1 MKKLKKLFLI
11 VLISLVTVVGC
22 TNKAEEPVIKENVLK
37 EETIETPAKE
47 DVKAEEVSTR
57 KIRLKISDP
66 FLEKLP
72 PNPRAEDIGLY
83 IRDNIAKGSKDEADK
98 MVEWLLIYQNENKTA
113 YNEKIETSEYTNALN
128 IDMGGVVAKSKLDNI
143 KDENIR
149 NYFTSLINSFLTVE
163 YHYEYPVVETN
174 WDDLMAYSSYLSDDF
189 RKIIE
194 LNKKVSNYEYDR
206 YELDVSGLSKDIITV
221 EEIIEKSNSTF
232 VKWMAHDLYR
242 SLILN
247 ISAGPE
253 NSYIYL
259 YQDKTS
265 KEYKDLMGLKTK
277 YPDSL
282 LAEIIEEII
291 QVEGEDTE
299 EAIEIILKKLQFGL
313 NSDNYFEVI
322 RRDNQGG
329 EYDLIEMGFPS
340 DSEKQKKINS
350 IIELDTQHFIENASK
365 DKKFIFDIIP
375 EYQTDRYISYRGI
388 LNTIDLNG
396 NDEYTVI
403 YRTLDYK
410 EERYISLEDYFDAD
424 FVFIQDFIE
433 KLSGQKLDT
442 IPDFQLIRS
451 GIELIIDNGMDNK
464 EYIYLAH
471 KDLLQYFKLE
481 ELIGS
486 Y

>member
-11 VLISLVTVVGC
+11 VLILLVIVVGC
-22 TNKAEEPVIKENVLK
+22 TNTAEESVIKENDLK
-37 EETIETPAKE
+37 EGTIETPAKE
-47 DVKAEEVSTR
+47 AVKVEEVSTR

-83 IRDNIAKGSKDEADK
+83 IRDNIAKESKNEADK
-98 MVEWLLIYQNENKTA
+98 MLEYLLIYQNENKTA

-128 IDMGGVVAKSKLDNI
+128 IDMGGVVAKSKLNNI
-143 KDENIR
+143 KDEDIR
-149 NYFTSLINSFLTVE
+149 NYFISLINSFLTIE
-163 YHYEYPVVETN
+163 YYYEYDVVETN
-174 WDDLMAYSSYLSDDF
+174 WNDLMDYSSYLSDDF

-206 YELDVSGLSKDIITV
+206 YELDVSGLSKDIITL

-242 SLILN
+242 FLILN
-247 ISAGPE
+247 ISAAPE

-265 KEYKDLMGLKTK
+265 KEYKDLIGLKTK

-282 LAEIIEEII
+282 LVEIIEEIS
-291 QVEGEDTE
+291 QLEGEDTD

-313 NSDNYFEVI
+313 TSDNYFEVI
-322 RRDNQGG
+322 TKRDQGG
-329 EYDLIEMGFPS
+329 EYDLIEMGIPS
-340 DSEKQKKINS
+340 NSEKQKKINS
-350 IIELDTQHFIENASK
+350 IIKLDTQHFIENASK

-433 KLSGQKLDT
+433 KISGQKLDT
-442 IPDFQLIRS
+442 LPDFQLIRS
-451 GIELIIDNGMDNK
+451 GLELIIDNGMDNE